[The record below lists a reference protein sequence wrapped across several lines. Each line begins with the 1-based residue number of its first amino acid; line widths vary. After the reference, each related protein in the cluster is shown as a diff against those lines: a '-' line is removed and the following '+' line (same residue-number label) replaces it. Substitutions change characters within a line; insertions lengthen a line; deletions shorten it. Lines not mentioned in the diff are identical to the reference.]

1 MENTNTLIKNMTID
15 IISTTAIFAIIN
27 QYHTYAIIDNNS
39 SCTSKSFSYRPMC
52 TISSMLSV
60 FGISMFFMSRYK

>member
-27 QYHTYAIIDNNS
+27 QYHTYAIIDNNRNNN
-39 SCTSKSFSYRPMC
+39 KSFSYRPMY
-52 TISSMLSV
+52 TVGSMLSI